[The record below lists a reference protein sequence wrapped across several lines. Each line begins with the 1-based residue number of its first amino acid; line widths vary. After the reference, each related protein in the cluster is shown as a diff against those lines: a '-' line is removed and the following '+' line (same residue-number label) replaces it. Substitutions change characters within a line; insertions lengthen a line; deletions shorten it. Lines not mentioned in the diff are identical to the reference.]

1 MTPRQLSR
9 ELRTGQSPD
18 MQRRRWIVGLS
29 MVGALAG
36 QIVSL
41 YQTGVLKTLPDPPL
55 PIFQSARVDASNY
68 AYKRMQTPDGLI
80 MLVSYGL
87 TALLAGAGGERRAR
101 TLPWL
106 PLLMG
111 AKIAFDVV
119 TAFTLAGEEWA
130 ENKALCA
137 YCQAATVASVASLAV
152 AVPELLAA
160 ARQLPDG
167 DAVERIRELAW
178 A

>member
-9 ELRTGQSPD
+9 ELRLGQSPD
-18 MQRRRWIVGLS
+18 LQRRRWIIGLS
-29 MVGALAG
+29 MAGVLAAKL
-36 QIVSL
+36 VSL

-55 PIFQSARVDASNY
+55 PIFDSPRVDASDY

-80 MLVSYGL
+80 MLVSYAM
-87 TALLAGAGGERRAR
+87 TALLASAGGERRAR
-101 TLPWL
+101 TTPWL

-119 TAFTLAGEEWA
+119 TAFVLAGEEWA

-152 AVPELLAA
+152 AVPEMLAA
-160 ARQLPDG
+160 ARQLPGG
-167 DAVERIRELAW
+167 DPVERIRELAS